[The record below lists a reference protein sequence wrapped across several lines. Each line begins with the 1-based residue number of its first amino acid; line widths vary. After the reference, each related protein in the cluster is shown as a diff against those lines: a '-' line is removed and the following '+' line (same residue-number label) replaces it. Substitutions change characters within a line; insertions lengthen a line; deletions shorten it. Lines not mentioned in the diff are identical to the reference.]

1 MQEIQAGPDL
11 VVPQHREFYR
21 KVAEILEMVREKPLV
36 DGEVEVLEGIMADLE
51 AGKTSPSG

>member
-1 MQEIQAGPDL
+1 M